1 MKNTFIHQ
9 VLGLTLSLT
18 LICAC
23 DTQED
28 VEPVEAFIPNFLAD
42 DNVSS
47 LNARVTSFSGVAV
60 SFSANNGQHIDY
72 TKRAEISPNSING
85 QQLSATGVDYLNDNV
100 YVSYHVRGEG
110 YGGEIL
116 TFDVSDPSNPSLL
129 KSLTDA
135 TADFNDIM
143 VGQHKGNI
151 WVAGARDIY
160 TSRYTNTDGAIATKI
175 GLSGSDKLPKSTATW
190 EVPLASYSASS
201 ITRVD
206 PPAGQSNGRIFITSG
221 SRGGLTVV
229 RGNNENQIF
238 HERSVIE
245 AKHFDYYDGKG
256 VFLRGNGDGTSSI
269 DIYSLDD
276 TFTYQTIQV
285 GFDVTHLGKNGVEV
299 DGDYAYLAMGDDGA
313 IMVDLTDGTVKNI
326 FDPNGAGFTN
336 AVVVDD
342 DFLYVANGADGLF
355 ILDKLSFEVKANY
368 KFNGSCNYVSIKDN
382 LVFLANGDSG
392 GLIILERN

>member
-18 LICAC
+18 LIFAC

-28 VEPVEAFIPNFLAD
+28 TEPAEVFVPSFLAN
-42 DNVSS
+42 DNVSA
-47 LNARVTSFSGVAV
+47 LNTRVTSSQGVAV
-60 SFSANNGQHIDY
+60 SFSVNSGNNVSF
-72 TKRAEISPNSING
+72 TKRAEISPNTING
-85 QQLSATGVDYLNDNV
+85 QQLSATGVDYLNNNV

-116 TFDVSDPSNPSLL
+116 TFDVSDPSNPNLL
-129 KSLTDA
+129 KSLTDT

-143 VGQHKGNI
+143 IGQHRGNI

-160 TSRYTNTDGAIATKI
+160 TSRYTDTDGAIATKI
-175 GLSGSDKLPKSTATW
+175 GLNGNDKLPKSTATW

-206 PPAGQSNGRIFITSG
+206 PPAGQSNGRIYITSG

-229 RGNNENQIF
+229 RGNNENQVY

-276 TFTYQTIQV
+276 TFAYQTIQI
-285 GFDVTHLGKNGVEV
+285 GFDVTYLGKNGVEV
-299 DGDYAYLAMGDDGA
+299 DGDYAYLAMGDDGVV
-313 IMVDLTDGTVKNI
+313 MVSLTNGTVEGVFN
-326 FDPNGAGFTN
+326 PNGSGFTN
-336 AVVVDD
+336 AVAVDD

-355 ILDKLSFEVKANY
+355 ILDKHSLEVKANY

-382 LVFLANGDSG
+382 LIFLANGDSG